1 MQRKSQIERWAPM
14 TATLPPGIDLPA
26 GAGGVE
32 PDPGSI
38 TREREVIS
46 AFAEITTEAI
56 TDTKL
61 EDLLTLVG
69 RQLSRLLGVTRCSV
83 YLRHS
88 SGRYRGAA
96 GFCQDAG
103 NITDAVKRQVSGFD
117 GDRFSQEVITSKGP
131 VVIQDALNDP
141 RPHHSTMT
149 RWDVRAMLGVPL
161 VFDDEVIGLI
171 FVDSR
176 GREHHFTTEDIEVA
190 MLFARL
196 SALFISQAM
205 LNNRLRRQ
213 AAEIARNNA
222 TLAFLE
228 DVHAKLTG
236 AVLEGA
242 DLHRVVTLLSELSA
256 KPVVLYNNDFEV
268 IAWAAPPALKL
279 TEPPVISAKVRATAS
294 VRDTL
299 ARLNASEPSAVV
311 PAQLAVGLGRRHLMC
326 RMVIEGRPA
335 GFVGIVEV
343 GRSLES
349 IDANIAERGANVLA
363 LQILSEQRQIE
374 TEGQARDDYLSD
386 LLRSGRDHEHLI
398 RRGPQ
403 FGIDLSQPHALVRFT
418 IEENRPP
425 MSASAIQALVT
436 RTFAAV
442 LGSAPPPAVRLPG
455 TVIVMVR
462 LSEDDPTT
470 LAQLRTDVVDITE
483 RLSGKL
489 SLGATVISSICRNP
503 GDFSHAHREL
513 REIGSVAKSFDWGR
527 RVLLLDDL
535 GIFRVVV
542 SSGHVREALHFA
554 HSHVA
559 AVRAADDGTLLRTWR
574 AFVESDGKV
583 QATAQTLE
591 VHENTIRYRL
601 GRIREICHQD
611 PTALDSLLSAKLAF
625 QVLELAGE

>member
-1 MQRKSQIERWAPM
+1 MPLNLSQASV
-14 TATLPPGIDLPA
+14 PA
-26 GAGGVE
+26 ESCDAE
-32 PDPGSI
+32 PAVSAEPSG
-38 TREREVIS
+38 TQEAQVIS

-56 TDTKL
+56 TDIKL

-69 RQLSRLLGVTRCSV
+69 RQLCQLLGVTRCSV

-96 GFCQDAG
+96 GYCQDAG
-103 NITDAVKRQVSGFD
+103 NITEGVRRQESGFD
-117 GDRFSQEVITSKGP
+117 GDRFSQEVLTTRQP

-141 RPHHSTMT
+141 RPHHRTMAH
-149 RWDVRAMLGVPL
+149 WDVRAMLGVPL
-161 VFDDEVIGLI
+161 VFDDDVIGLI

-176 GREHHFTTEDIEVA
+176 GCDHHFSAGDIELA

-222 TLAFLE
+222 KLAYLE
-228 DVHAKLTG
+228 DVHTKLTG

-242 DLHRVVTLLSELSA
+242 DLQRVVALLSELSA
-256 KPVVLYNNDFEV
+256 KPVVLYNNDFDV
-268 IAWAAPPALKL
+268 LAWAAPPALNL
-279 TEPPVISAKVRATAS
+279 TDAPVISPKVRATAS
-294 VRDTL
+294 VSATL
-299 ARLNASEPSAVV
+299 AGLDADSPSAVV

-326 RMVIEGRPA
+326 RLVIEGKPA

-386 LLRSGRDHEHLI
+386 LLRSGRDQEHLV

-403 FGIDLSQPHALVRFT
+403 FGIDLSQPHALVRLALD
-418 IEENRPP
+418 EPRSQ

-436 RTFAAV
+436 KTFVAVMGTAA
-442 LGSAPPPAVRLPG
+442 PPAVRLPG

-462 LSEDDPTT
+462 LACDDRDT
-470 LAQLRTDVVDITE
+470 LLSLRDDVVQITE
-483 RLSGKL
+483 RLADRL
-489 SLGATVISSICRNP
+489 TLGTTVISGICRDAA
-503 GDFSHAHREL
+503 DFSHAHREL
-513 REIGSVAKSFDWGR
+513 RDIGSIARSFDWGR
-527 RVLLLDDL
+527 RVLLLDEL

-542 SSGHVREALHFA
+542 SSGHVKEALHFA
-554 HSHVA
+554 HSHVEQ
-559 AVRAADDGTLLRTWR
+559 VRDADDGALLKTWR
-574 AFVESDGKV
+574 AFVAADGRV
-583 QATAQTLE
+583 QAAAHELD
-591 VHENTIRYRL
+591 VHENTVRYRL
-601 GRIREICHQD
+601 GRIREIIHQD
-611 PTALDSLLSAKLAF
+611 PASLDSLLSAKLAF